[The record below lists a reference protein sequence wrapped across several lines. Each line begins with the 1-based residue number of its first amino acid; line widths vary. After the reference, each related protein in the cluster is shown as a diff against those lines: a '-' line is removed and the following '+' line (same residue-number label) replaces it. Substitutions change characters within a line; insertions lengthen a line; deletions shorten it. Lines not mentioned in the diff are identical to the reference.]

1 MDVQYDKAGAGFL
14 PALFLAT
21 SVVSRIHK
29 SHVTVDA
36 GLKAL
41 AHDGPPPRVM
51 AGVDPRSR
59 FLFQGD
65 EHGAILHPSFLPR
78 LEAARSP
85 ADFLDA
91 VDAADADPG
100 LPFPEDAPAEGE
112 LVWLQP
118 GHVDPTVNLHD
129 ALFLAEED
137 GSLERLPIDARRV
150 TA

>member
-1 MDVQYDKAGAGFL
+1 
-14 PALFLAT
+14 
-21 SVVSRIHK
+21 
-29 SHVTVDA
+29 
-36 GLKAL
+36 
-41 AHDGPPPRVM
+41 
-51 AGVDPRSR
+51 
-59 FLFQGD
+59 
-65 EHGAILHPSFLPR
+65 
-78 LEAARSP
+78 
-85 ADFLDA
+85 